1 MEGQNNPQKSGG
13 TFQRR
18 GALLAIIGVFLAL
31 VAGVLTATHF
41 INKSKAKEQSGLLA
55 PGFVLRDQKD
65 RLTSLAQFRGKVV
78 VLTFIDPECTQLC
91 PLTTKSMVE
100 AMKMLGPAAAS
111 QVQLLGIN
119 VNSSKTQVSDVAAY
133 TREHELQG
141 RWRFLTGSPAQ
152 LKKVWHNYHVY
163 VAKKKGSDDVIHEAI
178 VFVINQNGYESSVYS
193 TPMSYES
200 VGVQART
207 LARNI
212 AKVLPGQTAIP
223 ASSQAVEQQQQ
234 EPLEPAETVS
244 LKGLGPGQQ
253 PVTLGGAHPHLL
265 LFFAGWLGKESN
277 LSKNLA
283 TLDSYAAL
291 ARQRHWPSPV
301 AVDELPTEPSA
312 AEARK
317 VLIPLAAKLQ
327 TPIIQDASGRI
338 ADGYQVQDLPW
349 IVLSSSK
356 GKLLWSHDGWLSAA
370 ALSRDVRTAMATN

>member
-1 MEGQNNPQKSGG
+1 MDAWSRAFFASRCPQAYTDDLGKRKRGTLTPAMEGQNNPQESRGI
-13 TFQRR
+13 FRR
-18 GALLAIIGVFLAL
+18 RWALFAIIGVVLVL
-31 VAGVLTATHF
+31 VAGMLTATHF
-41 INKSKAKEQSGLLA
+41 INKAKEHSGLLA
-55 PGFVLRDQKD
+55 PGFVLRDQEG

-91 PLTTKSMVE
+91 PLTTKSMVD
-100 AMKMLGPAAAS
+100 ALKILGPAVAS

-178 VFVINQNGYESSVYS
+178 VFIINRSGYESSIYS

-200 VGVQART
+200 VGAQAQT

-212 AKVLPGQTAIP
+212 AKVLPGQPAIP
-223 ASSQAVEQQQQ
+223 ASSQTVEQQQE
-234 EPLEPAETVS
+234 EPLKPTQTVS
-244 LKGLGPGQQ
+244 LMALGPDRQ
-253 PVTLGGAHPHLL
+253 PVIMGGAHPHLL

-291 ARQRHWPSPV
+291 ARRRHWPSPV

-317 VLIPLAAKLQ
+317 VLAPLVATLH
-327 TPIIQDASGRI
+327 TPI
-338 ADGYQVQDLPW
+338 VQDTE
-349 IVLSSSK
+349 
-356 GKLLWSHDGWLSAA
+356 
-370 ALSRDVRTAMATN
+370 R